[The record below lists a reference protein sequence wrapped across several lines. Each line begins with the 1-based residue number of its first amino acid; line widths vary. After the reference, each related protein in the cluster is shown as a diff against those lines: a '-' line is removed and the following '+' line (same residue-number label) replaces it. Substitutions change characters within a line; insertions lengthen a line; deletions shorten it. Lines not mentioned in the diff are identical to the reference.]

1 MSRRSLVDP
10 KIKARRLFVE
20 DGVTSPQEIAELVGC
35 TRQTVAKWIKAD
47 GWASQRGDAL
57 VSAPELAKRMIRV
70 LTELVTEIEQKQK
83 DGHGVSPDLAKRM
96 LIYSRAVRNLSE
108 EYDER
113 GVMIAFS
120 KKLVNYLSSLP
131 HERELLKGL
140 QRVMPGF
147 FAYMDN

>member
-1 MSRRSLVDP
+1 MARKSLVDS
-10 KIKARRLFVE
+10 KIKSRRLFVE

-35 TRQTVAKWIKAD
+35 TRQTVSKWIKAD
-47 GWASQRGDAL
+47 GWAAQRGDAL

-70 LTELVTEIEQKQK
+70 LTDLVTEIEQKQK
-83 DGHGVSPDLAKRM
+83 DGHGVAPELAKRM
-96 LIYSRAVRNLSE
+96 LMYSAAVRNLSN

-113 GVMIAFS
+113 GVMIAFA
-120 KKLVNYLSSLP
+120 KQLVNYLSGLP

-147 FAYMDN
+147 FSYIDR